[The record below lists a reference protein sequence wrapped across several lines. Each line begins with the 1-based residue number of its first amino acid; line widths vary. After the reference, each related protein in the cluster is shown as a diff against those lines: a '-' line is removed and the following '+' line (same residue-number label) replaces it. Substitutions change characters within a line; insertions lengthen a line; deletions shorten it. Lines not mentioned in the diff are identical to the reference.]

1 MVLLVPKV
9 ITKFA
14 IISSV
19 EMMKDAE
26 LMHEVTA
33 EVKKRF
39 VQETLKLMRILRLQ
53 GKAKRLGGT
62 CISKEKFAE
71 ELEEYQK
78 FPKKKQQELESFFK
92 HFDRDGSGDIDAKE
106 MQQVLASL
114 GIVGEESDD
123 AVDCLMK
130 LVDRDNDGQLGLP
143 EFRVLM
149 TLSLKKPSPDQEA
162 EEMQCF
168 FDEFDADRSGFV
180 TITEMAEKF
189 DELGCSLD
197 EEEIRDIVYETF
209 KKPMEKL
216 TCEQFTYWVKVTED
230 QMKGEASG

>member
-1 MVLLVPKV
+1 
-9 ITKFA
+9 
-14 IISSV
+14 
-19 EMMKDAE
+19 
-26 LMHEVTA
+26 MHEVTA
-33 EVKKRF
+33 EVKKKF

-53 GKAKRLGGT
+53 GKAKRLGGH
-62 CISKEKFAE
+62 CISPERFAE
-71 ELEEYQK
+71 ELEEYKK

-114 GIVGEESDD
+114 GIVGDD
-123 AVDCLMK
+123 GDEATETLMK

-149 TLSLKKPSPDQEA
+149 TLSLKKPSPEQEA

-168 FDEFDADRSGFV
+168 FDEFDADKSGFV
-180 TITEMAEKF
+180 TIQEMAEKF

-197 EEEIRDIVYETF
+197 EEEIRDIVYESF

-216 TCEQFTYWVKVTED
+216 TCEQFTHWVKMTED
-230 QMKGEASG
+230 QMNTESSG